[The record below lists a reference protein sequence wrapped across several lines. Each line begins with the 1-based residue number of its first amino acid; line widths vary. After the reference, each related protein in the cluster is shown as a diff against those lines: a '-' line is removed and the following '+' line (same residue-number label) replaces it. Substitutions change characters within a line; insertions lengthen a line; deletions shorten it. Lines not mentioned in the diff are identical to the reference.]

1 METNLP
7 QITTIITTY
16 QRPKMLRR
24 AILSVLNQTYS
35 HLQVCVYDNASG
47 DGTKEVVLSMAKQD
61 NRVKYFCHSENIGGL
76 ANFEYG
82 ISQVQTPFFSILADD
97 DFLLPNFYE
106 DAMAKLGNHP
116 EAVFCAGST
125 IMANENAGILAL
137 TLTDWQDGI
146 NYPLEG
152 LLHMWE
158 KGHPTWTTIL
168 FRNKVLKMWA
178 PNHDVHAHLDAHFEM
193 QIARAYPF
201 YIFKKPC
208 GVFVFH
214 PNSYSTNMNLYNDV
228 LCGWRIVMEYFI
240 SDKDLSEEAKK
251 RIYHAW
257 ETNMKRYLLGYIG
270 ERLIRKEP
278 VKVAEA
284 AMFYRQEFG
293 SSSLLSILLFITRL
307 GEYSNFCKWAAS
319 AILKIRKQIQGFRTK
334 KLLYKQYKLLPEDI
348 KKLFYNKRSTALS
361 IK

>member
-1 METNLP
+1 MKKIMEANLP

-24 AILSVLNQTYS
+24 AILSVLNQTHPYL
-35 HLQVCVYDNASG
+35 HACVYDNASG
-47 DGTKEVVLSMAKQD
+47 DGTKEVVLSLAKQD

-76 ANFEYG
+76 ANLEYG
-82 ISQVQTPFFSILADD
+82 MSQVQTPFFSILSDD

-106 DAMAKLGNHP
+106 DAMTNMENYP

-125 IMANENAGILAL
+125 IVANENAEIIAL

-146 NYPLEG
+146 IYPPEG
-152 LLHMWE
+152 LLYMWE

-168 FRNKVLKMWA
+168 FRSKVLKMWT
-178 PNHDVHAHLDAHFEM
+178 PNYDVKAHLDAHFEM
-193 QIARAYPF
+193 QIAKSYPF

-240 SDKDLSEEAKK
+240 RDKDLSEETNK

-257 ETNMKRYLLGYIG
+257 ETNMKRYLLGYMG
-270 ERLIRKEP
+270 ERLFKKEP
-278 VKVAEA
+278 VKAVEA
-284 AMFYRQEFG
+284 AMLYRQEFG
-293 SSSLLSILLFITRL
+293 SSSLLSILLFIARL
-307 GEYSNFCKWAAS
+307 GEYSVFCKWAAS
-319 AILKIRKQIQGFRTK
+319 TLFEIRKRIKVFHTK
-334 KLLYKQYKLLPEDI
+334 KLLHKQYKLSPKYI
-348 KKLFYNKRSTALS
+348 KKLFYNNNK
-361 IK
+361 